1 VAPAAAIPPKPVGKD
16 GKPIPTA
23 TPQEVALRIA
33 EKLAH
38 LRSEKS
44 ERVTAPE
51 VRARVP
57 AAAPARRA
65 LVIARADS
73 APREAV
79 PAAVAATG
87 TGASGATA
95 VMAPHPAS
103 HWGYG
108 GAEGPIRWAEMNPEW
123 AKCGS
128 GQRQSPIDIKSGIKV
143 ELEPISF
150 DYKTSGFSVI
160 DNGHTIQVNLGEGN
174 HITVSGR
181 MYELVQF
188 HFHRPSEEK
197 INGRGFDMVAH
208 LVHRDA
214 AGKLAVVAVL
224 IERGAARALVQ
235 TIWNNLPLEKNEA
248 VTATGTMDMNGILPA
263 RRDYYTYMGS
273 LTTPPCS
280 EGVLWMV
287 MKEPVSV
294 SQEQIDIFARLYQM
308 NARPIQPTADR
319 LIKESN

>member
-1 VAPAAAIPPKPVGKD
+1 MAAADLRAASKP
-16 GKPIPTA
+16 A
-23 TPQEVALRIA
+23 QHEF
-33 EKLAH
+33 
-38 LRSEKS
+38 
-44 ERVTAPE
+44 
-51 VRARVP
+51 
-57 AAAPARRA
+57 
-65 LVIARADS
+65 
-73 APREAV
+73 
-79 PAAVAATG
+79 
-87 TGASGATA
+87 
-95 VMAPHPAS
+95 

-108 GAEGPIRWAEMNPEW
+108 GEEGPIRWAQMNPEW

-128 GQRQSPIDIKSGIKV
+128 GQRQSPIDIRSGIKV
-143 ELEPISF
+143 DLEPISF
-150 DYKTSGFSVI
+150 DYKPSGFSVI
-160 DNGHTIQVNLGEGN
+160 DNGNTVQVNLGPGN
-174 HITVSGR
+174 HLSVSGR

-214 AGKLAVVAVL
+214 SGKLAVVAVL

-235 TIWNNLPLEKNEA
+235 TVWNNLPLEKHET
-248 VTATGTMDMNGILPA
+248 VTPAGALDMNGILPA

-287 MKEPVSV
+287 MKEPVTV

-308 NARPIQPTADR
+308 NARPIQLTAER